1 MSTATKIKKNITR
14 KNLKKEYGKI
24 HDRVIN
30 VSKETVEVTVDNL
43 EKWQN
48 MFSKGFTASTPLVE
62 KGIDL
67 SFTVAETL
75 WDQYRSSGQRV
86 KSLLGLGKN
95 ENITNK
101 VITAAPKA
109 TISTSKTK
117 KVTAFAPKTTALTPK
132 TKKVTG
138 APKTKTIKTP
148 SKLTDI
154 TGIGPK
160 IAGLLNEV
168 GIKSIADLATAK
180 METLEKVLKTAGPR
194 FQMHDSSTWVNQ
206 AKAITK

>member
-1 MSTATKIKKNITR
+1 MSTASKIKKNITR

-30 VSKETVEVTVDNL
+30 VSEETVEVTVDNL

-67 SFTVAETL
+67 TFTVAETL

-95 ENITNK
+95 DNITNK

-109 TISTSKTK
+109 NTSTS
-117 KVTAFAPKTTALTPK
+117 K

-138 APKTKTIKTP
+138 APKTKTIKIP

-168 GIKSIADLATAK
+168 GIKSIADLAIAK

-194 FQMHDSSTWVNQ
+194 FQMHDPSTWVNQ